1 MLPAEDTAPFVMFQD
16 FICEEKF
23 RKYFD
28 VKISGIIFCTH
39 LPDFLEPCFGDI
51 LMLEVLVLKSAV
63 VHTAF
68 CVA

>member
-1 MLPAEDTAPFVMFQD
+1 MKKE
-16 FICEEKF
+16 
-23 RKYFD
+23 YFD

-51 LMLEVLVLKSAV
+51 LMLEVFVLKSAV